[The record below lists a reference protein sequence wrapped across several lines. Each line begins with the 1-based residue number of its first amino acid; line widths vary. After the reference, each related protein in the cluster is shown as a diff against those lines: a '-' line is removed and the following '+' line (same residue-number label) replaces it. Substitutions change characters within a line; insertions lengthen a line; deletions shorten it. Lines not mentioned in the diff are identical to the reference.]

1 MKIFYDKGSD
11 SAYIELSEEKPTG
24 VVEVSEGVNIDTTD
38 NNKIVGIELLN
49 ASTKFPIDTLFRFEV
64 EQVTSQ

>member
-1 MKIFYDKGSD
+1 MKIFYDKESD
-11 SAYIELSEEKPTG
+11 SAYIELSPEKPTG
-24 VVEVSEGVNIDTTD
+24 VVEVSDGVNIDTTD

-64 EQVTSQ
+64 EQAVL

>member
-1 MKIFYDKGSD
+1 MKIFYDKETD
-11 SAYIELSEEKPTG
+11 SAYIELSKESPTG

-49 ASTKFPIDTLFRFEV
+49 ASTKFPVDTLFRFEV
-64 EQVTSQ
+64 DQTIQ

>member
-1 MKIFYDKGSD
+1 MKIFYDKETD
-11 SAYIELSEEKPTG
+11 SAYIELSQETPTG

-49 ASTKFPIDTLFRFEV
+49 ASTKFSVDTLFRLEV
-64 EQVTSQ
+64 DPAIQ